1 METDK
6 VVFMTD
12 FGNYLA
18 SLPSSP
24 LVEAVSAIY
33 EGLSSDHRVT
43 YCHNYYEE
51 GVPELCHAVKEGD
64 HDAIDKM
71 AKEMARY
78 VSPDTTLV
86 PVPSRNGT
94 ATTTMELAGKI
105 GWYSGCDVADILRG
119 GKRRSL
125 YDMKKQGMS
134 VSADMLGLYL
144 DGDIP
149 VKPLLVDNVVA
160 TGTTASAALS
170 VIPNA
175 RVLAYAIDLPMYEP
189 ANR

>member
-1 METDK
+1 
-6 VVFMTD
+6 MTD
-12 FGNYLA
+12 FSNYLA
-18 SLPSSP
+18 SLPRSP

-51 GVPELCHAVKEGD
+51 GVPEICHAMKDGD
-64 HDAIDKM
+64 EEAIDKM

-78 VSPDTTLV
+78 VSPGTTLI

-94 ATTTMELAGKI
+94 ATTTKKLAGMI

-119 GKRRSL
+119 RQRKSV
-125 YDMKKQGMS
+125 YDMKKEGMS
-134 VSADMLGLYL
+134 ISADMLGMSL

-149 VKPLLVDNVVA
+149 AKPVLVDNVVA
-160 TGTTASAALS
+160 TGTTAMAALS

-175 RVLAYAIDLPMYEP
+175 KILAYAMDVPAYQP